1 MAIMALGR
9 IRLTAL
15 VPLLLSL
22 TAFILSM
29 LCIFAG
35 SKTGYLE
42 SANLLTVSSPR
53 RLIASQVVADIVN
66 SLIPLCLVNQ
76 PPAPQSLRRPRRP

>member
-1 MAIMALGR
+1 MHVQ

-22 TAFILSM
+22 AAFILSM

-35 SKTGYLE
+35 SKTDYLE
-42 SANLLTVSSPR
+42 GADLLTVRTRIQSN
-53 RLIASQVVADIVN
+53 LITTEPNIMC
-66 SLIPLCLVNQ
+66 SLIPLCLV
-76 PPAPQSLRRPRRP
+76 SRR